1 MIYDVAIVGGGPAGL
16 FAAYEIVE
24 NARDVSVILIDKG
37 YMLGRD
43 IAPPWPGLGSACA
56 CRAT

>member
-24 NARDVSVILIDKG
+24 NARDVSMVLIDKG
-37 YMLGRD
+37 YMLGRG
-43 IAPPWPGLGSACA
+43 IVHWLRLVSACA

>member
-24 NARDVSVILIDKG
+24 NARDVSVLLIDKG

-43 IAPPWPGLGSACA
+43 IAPWPGLGSACA